1 MRVTPG
7 AAGKGRGVCCMAPGC
22 SCLLLARVQS
32 PSPSTAGI
40 FSHIPNL
47 IRGCC
52 QLLPPA
58 PLLPAPSPGAGRGVP
73 ALGNPATHVR
83 QCCSSSDT
91 ATFSSK
97 GMSRFSYLSTR
108 KVLHLRSLLSLHEA
122 RVTRLGPAPAGREM
136 PLPHAQL
143 PVPWGLR
150 CFLGCAGQEET
161 PQSNSAAK
169 AAA

>member
-1 MRVTPG
+1 MLYGPRVLLP
-7 AAGKGRGVCCMAPGC
+7 AAGQGAEPFPEHRWDFQPH
-22 SCLLLARVQS
+22 SQLDPRLLPAQV
-32 PSPSTAGI
+32 
-40 FSHIPNL
+40 
-47 IRGCC
+47 
-52 QLLPPA
+52 PPA
-58 PLLPAPSPGAGRGVP
+58 PLLPVPSPGAGRGVP
-73 ALGNPATHVR
+73 ALGNPAPHSR

-91 ATFSSK
+91 ATLSSK
-97 GMSRFSYLSTR
+97 GMSRFGYLSTR

-150 CFLGCAGQEET
+150 CSLGCVGQEET

>member
-1 MRVTPG
+1 MYGPRVLLP
-7 AAGKGRGVCCMAPGC
+7 AAGQGAEPFPEHRWDFQPH
-22 SCLLLARVQS
+22 SQLDPRLLPAQV
-32 PSPSTAGI
+32 
-40 FSHIPNL
+40 
-47 IRGCC
+47 
-52 QLLPPA
+52 PPA

-73 ALGNPATHVR
+73 ALGNPATHGR
-83 QCCSSSDT
+83 QRCSSSDT

-97 GMSRFSYLSTR
+97 GMSRFGYLSTR

-150 CFLGCAGQEET
+150 CSLGCVGQEET